1 MERGN
6 RSALIGEFI
15 ELALQFKPA
24 ALPWLYWLVLD
35 TKRRTK
41 KHAAG
46 ELLST
51 RRFYEIVWF
60 VPLVIGG

>member
-6 RSALIGEFI
+6 REDGVREFI
-15 ELALQFKPA
+15 ELALQLEQSV
-24 ALPWLYWLVLD
+24 LPWLYWLVLD

-51 RRFYEIVWF
+51 RRFYEIVWLA
-60 VPLVIGG
+60 PLVIGG